1 MDKDY
6 YAILGIC
13 ESASAD
19 DIKQAY
25 RKLARK
31 WHPDI
36 AGSTPN
42 VLKTFKNINE
52 AYEILSDNTRKA
64 EYDRARS
71 FYKYAQNGSNR
82 TNKQEERKTNT
93 FETNMAT
100 YPGFKEFSFNWNEF
114 IHRKETKKQENPVP
128 VRGED
133 IYTDVELTVMEA
145 INGTEK
151 IINMLQTSSC
161 PKCCGRKFVN
171 GTKCTHCNG
180 KGEVS
185 NYKKFTVKIPAGIKN
200 GSKIRLA
207 KEGGIGTNGGCNGDL
222 YITVHIQELNDCK
235 TEGLNIIKRV
245 FIAPYE
251 AVLGA
256 NIEINTING
265 NYNIK
270 IAPNTQNGQKIRLS
284 GCGIVQNGKIG
295 DMIVVLEIKI
305 PKTLSKEEIDLY
317 KKLAEVSSQII
328 RD

>member
-13 ESASAD
+13 ESASSD

-25 RKLARK
+25 RNLARK
-31 WHPDI
+31 WHPDV
-36 AGSTPN
+36 AGNNPN

-52 AYEILSDNTRKA
+52 AYEILSDSIKKA
-64 EYDRARS
+64 EYDRARK
-71 FYKYAQNGSNR
+71 FYQYAKNGADYSNINPKETKQNSSANNTTSN
-82 TNKQEERKTNT
+82 
-93 FETNMAT
+93 
-100 YPGFKEFSFNWNEF
+100 PGFKNFSFNWNEF
-114 IHRKETKKQENPVP
+114 IQKKNNSAETHKP

-151 IINMLQTSSC
+151 VINMLQTSPC
-161 PKCCGRKFVN
+161 PKCGGRKFVN
-171 GTKCTHCNG
+171 GSKCNHCNG

-185 NYKKFTVKIPAGIKN
+185 GFKKFTVKIPAGIKN
-200 GSKIRLA
+200 ASKIRLA
-207 KEGGIGTNGGCNGDL
+207 NEGGIGLNGGYNGDL
-222 YITVHIQELNDCK
+222 YITVHIKELNEYK
-235 TEGLNIIKRV
+235 TEGLNIIKKV
-245 FIAPYE
+245 FITPFE

-270 IAPNTQNGQKIRLS
+270 IAPYTQNGQKIRLS
-284 GCGIVQNGKIG
+284 GCGIVQNEKIG
-295 DMIVVLEIKI
+295 DMIVVLEVKI
-305 PKTLSKEEIDLY
+305 PKALSKEEIDLY